1 MDNLLSSTKCIVF
14 FFTQML
20 QPYTRLFLYEQVT
33 RKDDL
38 IISEN
43 ALAQKMAG
51 TLLNYLP

>member
-1 MDNLLSSTKCIVF
+1 MNF
-14 FFTQML
+14 FLHQML